1 MPLNIAILVSGRG
14 SNLKAIL
21 AAVEAVR
28 LQAHVQAV
36 ISNQKG
42 VPALAVARKF
52 GIEPMVIPSAG
63 LEREEHE
70 KLIYEYLKDLPID
83 YLILAGYMRI
93 ISHYLLQ
100 KYQDRRG
107 FYRVINIHPSLLPS
121 FPGKTAYEDAF
132 EYGVKVSGIT
142 VHLVD
147 ENVDHG
153 KILAQETF
161 PRLPG
166 DTLEEFKA
174 RGLALEHILYPSA
187 IQQVAEQELEQ
198 YVTTR
203 GKP

>member
-14 SNLKAIL
+14 SNLEAIL
-21 AAVEAVR
+21 AAVKAGRV
-28 LQAHVQAV
+28 QAQVQAV
-36 ISNQKG
+36 VSNQDG
-42 VPALAVARKF
+42 VPALAIARKF
-52 GIEPMVIPSAG
+52 GIEPTVIASAG
-63 LEREEHE
+63 LEREGHE

-93 ISHYLLQ
+93 ISPFLLQ

-107 FYRVINIHPSLLPS
+107 FYRVINIHPSLLPA
-121 FPGKTAYEDAF
+121 FPGKNAYEDAF

-147 ENVDHG
+147 ENVDRG

-203 GKP
+203 GKS